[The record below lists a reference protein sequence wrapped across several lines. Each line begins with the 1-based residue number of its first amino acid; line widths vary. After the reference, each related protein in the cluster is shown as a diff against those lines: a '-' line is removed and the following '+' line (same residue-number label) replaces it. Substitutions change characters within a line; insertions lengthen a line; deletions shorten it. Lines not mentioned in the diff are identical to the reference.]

1 MALQSARR
9 TTFPRAHSR
18 LSAFHLAVSV
28 PVLVLLTYTAAGR
41 DWSADDLHLLFWVAV
56 VAAAEL
62 LPVPGWG
69 GTQLTI
75 SLPLF
80 IAVVLLF
87 PAEMAALVIFVGS
100 WDPREFRREVSAL
113 KAIFNR
119 SQSAMSILVAGHV
132 FHALANI
139 QSDWWVLLAGAAA
152 ATLVFELLNATFV
165 AIAVSLDRR
174 ISIWSVYADLAGGS
188 LTEFLFFYVGLG
200 LLGIPLARLYVEIP
214 FGEWA
219 VVFFLFPLLLA
230 QQMFS
235 RTQALTS
242 VTSELKER
250 EKVLSALSSRMAEE
264 RYDERKQIAG
274 YLHDD
279 LAQMLFRLGL
289 QADSARSQIERGQPE
304 KAVESLD
311 NVEAI
316 KDDSIKLVR
325 GLIQDLDRS
334 PLGRA
339 GLATALT
346 TLAGDLSKDG
356 RIRFHLD
363 VADIELPS
371 PIQLLAYQI
380 AREAAQNAVKHA
392 EPVNVWISL
401 QDESGEPVLRVRDD
415 GTGFDPAAP
424 SPEGHFGLSIM
435 RERADLAGA
444 SLGLDSVQ
452 AQGTEVKVVFHRT
465 WVPSSD
471 GQSPAPADRQS
482 AS

>member
-1 MALQSARR
+1 VALQSARR
-9 TTFPRAHSR
+9 PLLRETKS
-18 LSAFHLAVSV
+18 LSAFHIGITVPLLAV
-28 PVLVLLTYTAAGR
+28 LVRAVAGR
-41 DWSADDLHLLFWVAV
+41 EWSGDDWHLLFWIAV

-87 PAEMAALVIFVGS
+87 PPEIAALVIFLGS
-100 WDPREFRREVSAL
+100 WDPREFKRQLTAER
-113 KAIFNR
+113 AIFNR
-119 SQSAMSILVAGHV
+119 SQAALAILAAGHV
-132 FHALANI
+132 FHAIADLD
-139 QSDWWVLLAGAAA
+139 SGWVVLLGAAA
-152 ATLVFELLNATFV
+152 IATLVFELLNATFV
-165 AIAVSLDRR
+165 AIAVSLERQT
-174 ISIWSVYADLAGGS
+174 SVWSVYRDLAGGNVWD
-188 LTEFLFFYVGLG
+188 FLFFYVGLG

-242 VTSELKER
+242 VTNELKER

-289 QADSARSQIERGQPE
+289 QADSARSQIERGQTD
-304 KAVESLD
+304 KAVESLG

-346 TLAGDLSKDG
+346 TLAGELSRDG

-363 VADIELPS
+363 VAEIELPS

-401 QDESGEPVLRVRDD
+401 QDEGGAPVLRVRDD
-415 GTGFDPAAP
+415 GSGFDTSAP

-444 SLGLDSVQ
+444 SLGLDSLP

-471 GQSPAPADRQS
+471 GQSSAPSDRQS